1 MAKGSETLRKGAA
14 VSAGSFASPQL
25 LHASSRTR
33 KAHGF
38 SALAAQ
44 THDLDLPPG
53 CNPTAP
59 RHQHHMVTSLVPGE
73 IAEPQDVP
81 PNPDTP
87 SLCYSKAIQTLQ
99 KGVCR
104 CS

>member
-1 MAKGSETLRKGAA
+1 MAKGSETLRKGVA

-53 CNPTAP
+53 CNPMPLGISITWLP
-59 RHQHHMVTSLVPGE
+59 LWYLER
-73 IAEPQDVP
+73 
-81 PNPDTP
+81 
-87 SLCYSKAIQTLQ
+87 
-99 KGVCR
+99 
-104 CS
+104 